1 MQIIQLDDVKFIAE
15 INNPDCIVRKFIP
28 AKDFEIRILLQ
39 DEIEILEKV
48 INESGMLTSGEI
60 LSRLPEAE

>member
-1 MQIIQLDDVKFIAE
+1 MLSFIAE